1 MPLPRPAPTGVAL
14 AAGLLACALTP
25 VAVPAA
31 SAASAAPAGSSGS
44 SAGSPAG
51 GTPRSVY
58 LAAGL
63 RGRNEVGAKGD
74 ADGRSTVVLRIS
86 GNRVTFA
93 VRWNGIDLPSAG
105 HVHLGARGV
114 NGAVQLPFFTE
125 APPRTTLGVL
135 GTVEA
140 DPALLRALVRDPS
153 GFYANLHN
161 ARHPQGAVRGQ
172 FHRLAR
178 PVDLRGVL
186 HGSNRAT
193 LAAHAD
199 GAQEVR
205 GNDGMRRGD
214 PDGRG
219 VWWLRPHGSAIAYTA
234 LWEGI
239 GRVTGG
245 HVHQGGPGR
254 NGPVVAD
261 LLGAPAKGLPAHLI
275 GLAGE
280 ARVPAAVVR
289 RIAAHPGR
297 YYTNLHT
304 TEFGGGAVRGRLAG
318 GRLGHP
324 RALTADVLRG
334 RQVYA
339 CARQRGG
346 GHAFTRPHGAAAELR
361 RGVSLSLA
369 PGGTPRWTAPDGSVV
384 RGRPVAQPAD
394 GRGRLPVL
402 LLAAT
407 AAGRDGLLSHTT
419 QILRVNAE
427 GGLPPA
433 GACRPGTRAL
443 VPFRA
448 DYLFLG

>member
-1 MPLPRPAPTGVAL
+1 MPLSRPALTGAAL
-14 AAGLLACALTP
+14 ATGLLACAL
-25 VAVPAA
+25 APAA
-31 SAASAAPAGSSGS
+31 VTASPTGTTAAGTRE
-44 SAGSPAG
+44 
-51 GTPRSVY
+51 TPRAVY

-63 RGRNEVGAKGD
+63 RGANEVGAKGD
-74 ADGRSTVVLRIS
+74 ADGRSTVVLKIS

-93 VRWNGIDLPSAG
+93 IRWNRIDLPSAG
-105 HVHLGARGV
+105 HVHLGARGT
-114 NGAVQLPFFTE
+114 NGAVKIPFFTA

-140 DPALLRALVRDPS
+140 DAALLGSLVRDPS

-161 ARHPQGAVRGQ
+161 AKHPQGAVRGQ

-186 HGSNRAT
+186 HGSNQAT
-193 LAAHAD
+193 LGAHAD

-205 GNDGMRRGD
+205 GDDGMKRGD
-214 PDGRG
+214 PDGG
-219 VWWLRPHGSAIAYTA
+219 GAWWLRPHGSAIGYTA
-234 LWEGI
+234 LWEGLAP
-239 GRVTGG
+239 VTGG
-245 HVHQGGPGR
+245 HIHKGGPGR

-261 LLGAPAKGLPAHLI
+261 LLGAPAKGLPANLI

-289 RIAAHPGR
+289 RIAANPGG

-318 GRLGHP
+318 GRLDHP

-361 RGVSLSLA
+361 RGISLTLA
-369 PGGTPRWTAPDGSVV
+369 PGGSPRWAASDGSAV
-384 RGRPVAQPAD
+384 RGRPVARTAD

-402 LLAAT
+402 LLAA
-407 AAGRDGLLSHTT
+407 APSGRGGLLSHTT

-433 GACRPGTRAL
+433 GSCRPGTKAL
-443 VPFRA
+443 VPFGA